1 MDQVFFYLLLAAA
14 VGSGLIAGTFFVFSV
29 AVMPAF
35 RQLPD
40 ATAMAAMK
48 RINEV
53 ILNPIFLGVFLGTAL
68 LSVALAILAFTGE
81 AASRTALLAGSL
93 LYLLGTFAITVAF
106 NIPLNNAL
114 AAGDDP
120 AIWRNYLSRWTVW
133 NHVRTIAAALA
144 SAAFTLAMAGFA
156 ER

>member
-1 MDQVFFYLLLAAA
+1 MRDLRLL
-14 VGSGLIAGTFFVFSV
+14 IEGTSV
-29 AVMPAF
+29 
-35 RQLPD
+35 
-40 ATAMAAMK
+40 
-48 RINEV
+48 
-53 ILNPIFLGVFLGTAL
+53 
-68 LSVALAILAFTGE
+68 LAFTGE